1 MAFYGPTSHRI
12 PIRFLFNYPPQS
24 KHRVTASLIIILL
37 LLSMF
42 VVTLPVTEVA
52 AQPDGFEYFVH
63 SETDLQRIDDDMDG
77 YFDTARLYYDV
88 DSTTVYAE
96 IKVVCTVTDLNTS
109 KLVKELS
116 DTYIIFRNI
125 DIKETFFEFKTSY
138 TGVFNFSLTVYDVV
152 HNHQEYGSNVYPAG
166 YISLEINP
174 YSYRLIADAT
184 SYDADGDGYN
194 DDVKVKVTD
203 TYNRTLSDV
212 PIYIDGEFDGNTNQD
227 GILFDF
233 NHPRGIHEVD
243 AFYSGL
249 HANTDFKSEGTGEQV
264 LAYVDA
270 DPLDE
275 DFDGYFDDVVIKAYG
290 YNYYPLPNADV
301 YIDRMYYGTTNQQGI
316 FYAYNFDIGFHNV
329 VVMLRNL
336 WAETTFYAEK
346 MNETDVHEY
355 FFNVYARVVA
365 LDVDELANDI
375 DIYLDV
381 DVLDGKTSNVT
392 VNATIYYE
400 NRTVA
405 ATGSI
410 NYTTTGTE
418 TEDKHIY
425 IFNLTHNLTYYLIC
439 ELFDEAGNLED
450 IWFQERLIVQIA
462 YGNINVD
469 NFVLDLDNDNHYNDV
484 IFRAHIKDVGY
495 STAYVKVYWAINT
508 TLVSN
513 LTTSREGGFAIIED
527 LGYYKYNWTAYD
539 SNNEIVDNGTFI
551 LYDRNPLR
559 TVQVRVQLFDNDYDE
574 FYDDF
579 EVLAFND
586 LDVPENNVS
595 VQVFDVST
603 QMTIANG
610 FTNLRSPGGMRRF
623 LAEDLPE
630 GYYTY
635 TASITFP
642 VGSPNSYVLSTG
654 WLYSYGNS
662 TESTNNL
669 NAFGVGIDAD
679 SDGYKNDGRIR
690 VTDRNGQP
698 VMNAIVFFD
707 NNVTTQGTTDQNGI
721 YIGKNFT
728 LGWHDVDVI
737 FLGSSPTV
745 PTGSRAYTR
754 FYSEGLNYDEFFW
767 YVDSFAYNA
776 DADDEWND
784 INISMIVGVWQNV
797 NVEVTVEVEIYN
809 SSTDY
814 LVAQKSIN
822 FTVNG
827 YYWPIESRSIV
838 FKNVTYNRIYHANLT
853 LKDQNNV
860 VEEEA
865 NETNIIIVP
874 IKPIVNIEVN
884 LNYNPMV
891 DPPGLVQFYAHI
903 INNGIENVT
912 VELYNKSNG
921 SKIAELVTD
930 ENGYTAHLT
939 LNPTEYYFRAI
950 NSTQDLVEYGEFNI
964 GSHPANIFESEND
977 HNNDGYYDDM
987 NYYSYQLN
995 ITIVIVRPEQINVTI
1010 KIYDS
1015 KDVLVAQGDTNNT
1028 DWTYTAINF
1037 TEGVYRYIATHESQR
1052 VCNGTFYSYGNG
1064 YVNLPPVPKISKPVD
1079 ASSWLTT
1086 DLISFDGTSSYD
1098 PDAGDIIT
1106 FYWESNISGALGHTD
1121 SFMRKL
1127 PAGMHRITLYVSDGR
1142 EPEHNVTDF
1151 VIITVNIP
1159 LSPNQPPVA
1168 DAGPDQDN
1176 IPVNTEVILDGSG
1189 STDPDGYITEYNW
1202 KFVSGP
1208 STPSLNDSTID
1219 KPKFTAD
1226 AIGIYTWNLSVKDN
1240 ESAWSVTEDE
1250 VNITVIENSVPIV
1263 NISSPRQLDIYN
1275 TTDIIFFESNGTYDP
1290 DDDLNGSGTID
1301 GSEQD
1306 NLIYTWTILR
1316 RNETGNKTTIA
1327 EFSGKGKSSFNSTEI
1342 DPDLEPGTHFINLTV
1357 RDDLLA
1363 NASTEV
1369 EINITNVPPVA
1380 NITSPTEGEMFR
1392 KFKDILLDG
1401 SASEDLDNETTDLYF
1416 YWEIEKVGVM
1426 PIIITNFSKPT
1437 VQLDEGD
1444 YTITLWVDDNFGT
1457 DLFDRE
1463 HNVSTI
1469 INITVE
1475 NQAPVPEFSMYYPNV
1490 DYPNTINLGDIA
1502 YFNASES
1509 YDPDGAWDEANFT
1522 YTWDFGDVSPSTTGI
1537 TVNHTYENL
1546 DPEEATYNVT
1556 LNVTDTRSD
1565 YNTSATTYL
1574 LIRVNHV
1581 PNADAGDDIEDVFV
1595 NEEVSLDGSGSYDWD
1610 DDDILRYKWT
1620 FDEDHSSQDTDWSI
1634 ETDAS
1639 VTYNKPG
1646 NFTVTLNVT
1655 DGMSWHIDT
1664 LIVRVIKANSPP
1676 VCDVGDDIT
1685 NVNVNQEL
1693 YFSGA
1698 NCSDP
1703 DTGDVLTYTWDFG
1716 DDSTT
1721 TGSEVTHKYTDNG
1734 IFTVTLNI
1742 TDGELYANDTLTVTV
1757 RPQPATIE
1765 SPEDGDPVS
1774 GEVTITGTTTG
1785 SDITE
1790 VEVKIG
1796 SKPWA
1801 DATDISSA
1809 EDFSEW
1815 DYIWDT
1821 TSEGNK
1827 EFTIQVRVKT
1837 DYATSSIQSIN
1848 VIVSNAEPLSII
1860 ITSPSDNTRV
1870 SKTET
1875 ITGTATGEGLTSV
1888 EVKIGTQVFWE
1899 LATDTSG
1906 ANDWSEWSF
1915 EWDTTRVDNGKITI
1929 TVRVKAGADSAQ
1941 SSISLNVQNGA
1952 ATEPDETEEAPSGI
1966 MDWIQNNLMLAG
1978 AAILIILILILLVIG
1993 MISRSRKKRKYE
2005 EREAE
2010 LERIETEVME
2020 KEALAFEVEKAEAFE
2035 EELVKKQPVRCPK
2048 CKEYSVIEDDGQ
2060 RPLMIECVHCGA
2072 KGYISDKPKLLSEPK
2087 LPAEE
2092 EEDKLIIQCPK
2103 CEEMFTVE
2111 DEAGDI
2117 VCPSC
2122 GVGGHLDEETLEE
2135 LRAQREMAETEP
2147 DLAPP
2152 EKEEP
2157 GLEESGG
2164 KPDKKLKCPKCSS
2177 KFSIAPD
2184 ATEIECPS
2192 CGASGTL

>member
-12 PIRFLFNYPPQS
+12 PIRFPPNYPPQA

-37 LLSMF
+37 MLSMF

-77 YFDTARLYYDV
+77 YFETARLYYDV

-96 IKVVCTVTDLNTS
+96 IKVVCKVTDLNTS

-116 DTYIIFRNI
+116 DTYTIFRNI
-125 DIKETFFEFKTSY
+125 DIKETFFDFKTSY
-138 TGVFNFSLTVYDVV
+138 TGVFNFSLTVYDVR
-152 HNHQEYGSNVYPAG
+152 HNHQEYGNNVYPAG
-166 YISLEINP
+166 TISLEINP
-174 YSYRLIADAT
+174 YRYQLIADAT

-194 DDVKVKVTD
+194 DDVRVKVTD

-212 PIYIDGEFDGNTNQD
+212 PIYVNGEFEGNTNQD
-227 GILFDF
+227 GIFLDF
-233 NHPRGIHEVD
+233 NLPRGIHEVD
-243 AFYSGL
+243 AFYGGL

-264 LAYVDA
+264 MAYADA
-270 DPLDE
+270 DPLDD
-275 DFDGYFDDVVIKAYG
+275 DFDGYYDDVVIKAYA

-301 YIDRMYYGTTNQQGI
+301 YIDWMYYGTTNQQGI
-316 FYAYNFDIGFHNV
+316 LYAYNFAVGFHNV

-336 WAETTFYAEK
+336 WADTTFYAEG
-346 MNETDVHEY
+346 MNETEVHEY

-365 LDVDELANDI
+365 LDADGLANDI

-381 DVLDGKTSNVT
+381 DVPDGKTSNVT
-392 VNATIYYE
+392 VNTTIYYE
-400 NRTVA
+400 NYTVA
-405 ATGSI
+405 AMGSI
-410 NYTTTGTE
+410 NYNTTGTE
-418 TEDKHIY
+418 IENEHIY
-425 IFNLTHNLTYYLIC
+425 IYNLTNNLTYFLIC

-450 IWFQERLIVQIA
+450 TWYQGRLIVQTS

-469 NFVLDLDNDNHYNDV
+469 NFVLDLDNDNHFNDV
-484 IFRAHIKDVGY
+484 IFQAHIKDVGY
-495 STAYVKVYWAINT
+495 TTAYVKVYWEINNS
-508 TLVSN
+508 LVTN
-513 LTTSREGGFAIIED
+513 LTTSREGGFAVIED
-527 LGYYKYNWTAYD
+527 LGYYKYNWTTYD

-551 LYDRNPLR
+551 LYDRNPFR
-559 TVQVRVQLFDNDYDE
+559 TVQIRVQLFDNDYDG
-574 FYDDF
+574 FFDDF

-595 VQVFDVST
+595 VQVFDIST
-603 QMTIANG
+603 QKTIASG
-610 FTNLRSPGGMRRF
+610 FTNLQSSGGMRRF

-642 VGSPNSYVLSTG
+642 VGTPNSYVLSTG

-662 TESTNNL
+662 TESTHNL

-728 LGWHDVDVI
+728 LGWHDVDVV
-737 FLGSSPTV
+737 FLGISPTV

-767 YVDSFAYNA
+767 YVDSFQYNA

-784 INISMIVGVWQNV
+784 INISMIVGVWENV
-797 NVEVTVEVEIYN
+797 NVDVTVKVEIYN

-822 FTVNG
+822 FTVYG
-827 YYWPIESRSIV
+827 YFWPLESVV

-853 LKDQNNV
+853 LRDQNNL

-874 IKPIVNIEVN
+874 IKPIVNVELN
-884 LNYNPMV
+884 LNYYPTG
-891 DPPGLVQFYAHI
+891 DPPGAVQFYAHI

-912 VELYNKSNG
+912 IEIYNKSNG
-921 SKIAELVTD
+921 SKIVELVTD
-930 ENGYTAHLT
+930 ENGYTAQLD

-950 NSTQDLVEYGEFNI
+950 NSTQSLIEYGEFNI
-964 GSHPANIFESEND
+964 GSHPANIQESEND
-977 HNNDGYYDDM
+977 YDNDGYYNDM
-987 NYYSYQLN
+987 NYYAYLLN
-995 ITIVIVRPEQINVTI
+995 ITIIIMRPEQVNVTI

-1015 KDVLVAQGDTNNT
+1015 TNALVAQGDTNNT

-1037 TEGVYRYIATHESQR
+1037 TEGVYRYIATHEGQL

-1064 YVNLPPVPKISKPVD
+1064 YVNVPPVPKISKPVD

-1086 DLISFDGTSSYD
+1086 DLISFDGTSSFD
-1098 PDAGDIIT
+1098 PDAGDVIT

-1121 SFMRKL
+1121 SFKRRL
-1127 PAGMHRITLYVSDGR
+1127 PAGMHKITLYVSDGR

-1151 VIITVNIP
+1151 VTITVSAP
-1159 LSPNQPPVA
+1159 TSPNTPPTA
-1168 DAGPDQDN
+1168 DAGADQDN
-1176 IPVNTEVILDGSG
+1176 VPVNTTVTLDGSG
-1189 STDPDGYITEYNW
+1189 SDDLDGNITDYEWSLD
-1202 KFVSGP
+1202 
-1208 STPSLNDSTID
+1208 STNPPGLSASLNDSHYVQPHF
-1219 KPKFTAD
+1219 KPNK
-1226 AIGIYTWNLSVKDN
+1226 IGKYTWKLRVKDDDD
-1240 ESAWSVTEDE
+1240 AWSGYDY
-1250 VNITVIENSVPIV
+1250 VNITVIENRIPIV
-1263 NISSPRQLDIYN
+1263 NISSPGQLDIFN

-1306 NLIYTWTILR
+1306 NLTYTWTIWR

-1342 DPDLEPGTHFINLTV
+1342 DPGLEPGTHFVNLTV
-1357 RDDLLA
+1357 YDDLLA

-1369 EINITNVPPVA
+1369 EFNITNVPPVA
-1380 NITSPTEGEMFR
+1380 NITSPTEGKMFR
-1392 KFKDILLDG
+1392 KFKDISLDG
-1401 SASEDLDNETTDLYF
+1401 SASEDPDNETADLHF
-1416 YWEIEKVGVM
+1416 YWEIEKVGEE
-1426 PIIITNFSKPT
+1426 PIIISNFSKPT

-1444 YTITLWVDDNFGT
+1444 YTITLWVDDSFGI
-1457 DLFDRE
+1457 DLFNRE

-1469 INITVE
+1469 VNITVE
-1475 NQAPVPEFSMYYPNV
+1475 NQAPVPKFSMYYPNV
-1490 DYPNTINLGDIA
+1490 DYPNTINDGDMA
-1502 YFNASES
+1502 FFDASES
-1509 YDPDGAWDEANFT
+1509 SDPDGARDVANFT
-1522 YTWDFGDVSPSTTGI
+1522 YTWDFGDESPSTTGI
-1537 TVNHTYENL
+1537 TVNHTYMNL
-1546 DPEEATYNVT
+1546 DPEEAIYNVT
-1556 LNVTDTRSD
+1556 LNVTDTGSD
-1565 YNTSATTYL
+1565 YNNSATTYL
-1574 LIRVNHV
+1574 LIRVNNL
-1581 PNADAGDDIEDVFV
+1581 PNADAGDDIEDVLV
-1595 NEEVSLDGSGSYDWD
+1595 NEEVQLDGSGSWDLD

-1620 FDEDHSSQDTDWSI
+1620 FDEDHSSQDTDWS
-1634 ETDAS
+1634 TDTTAS

-1655 DGMSWHIDT
+1655 DGMGWHTDT
-1664 LIVRVIKANSPP
+1664 LIVRVIKANSRP
-1676 VCDVGDDIT
+1676 VCEVGDDIT
-1685 NVNVNQEL
+1685 DVDVDQEVS
-1693 YFSGA
+1693 FSGA
-1698 NCSDP
+1698 NCYDP
-1703 DTGDVLTYTWDFG
+1703 DTGDVLTYSWDFG
-1716 DDSTT
+1716 DDTTT
-1721 TGSEVTHKYTDNG
+1721 TGLEVTHKYTDNG

-1742 TDGELYANDTLTVTV
+1742 TDGELYANDNLTVTV
-1757 RPQPATIE
+1757 RPQPATID
-1765 SPEDGDPVS
+1765 SPEDGETVFS
-1774 GEVTITGTTTG
+1774 EVTITGTTTG

-1815 DYIWDT
+1815 AYTWDT
-1821 TSEGNK
+1821 TQEDNE

-1848 VIVSNAEPLSII
+1848 VIVSNAEPLSIT
-1860 ITSPSDNTRV
+1860 ITSPSDKTRV

-1875 ITGTATGEGLTSV
+1875 IRGTASGEGITSV
-1888 EVKIGTQVFWE
+1888 EIKIGTQVYWE
-1899 LATDTSG
+1899 LATPTSG
-1906 ANDWSEWSF
+1906 AGDWSEWSF
-1915 EWDTTRVDNGKITI
+1915 EWDTTAVDNGIITI
-1929 TVRVKAGADSAQ
+1929 TARVKAGTDSAQ
-1941 SSISLNVQNGA
+1941 TSISLNVQNGEP
-1952 ATEPDETEEAPSGI
+1952 TEPDETEEAPSGI
-1966 MDWIQNNLMLAG
+1966 MDWIRNNLMLVG
-1978 AAILIILILILLVIG
+1978 AALLILIIMILLIIG
-1993 MISRSRKKRKYE
+1993 MISRSRKKRKFM
-2005 EREAE
+2005 EREAA
-2010 LERIETEVME
+2010 LERIETEVIA
-2020 KEALAFEVEKAEAFE
+2020 KEALEVEKAVVPE

-2111 DEAGDI
+2111 DEIGDI
-2117 VCPSC
+2117 VCPNC

-2135 LRAQREMAETEP
+2135 LRAQRELAETEP
-2147 DLAPP
+2147 DLTPP
-2152 EKEEP
+2152 EKPTEP
-2157 GLEESGG
+2157 GSEELEG
-2164 KPDKKLKCPKCSS
+2164 KAEKKLRCPNCST
-2177 KFSIAPD
+2177 KFSIAAD